1 MNINQ
6 DEASK
11 IAANMQP
18 KTEAAAANFAVSCS
32 ICERKGCEQVPTVI
46 IQRLG

>member
-11 IAANMQP
+11 IAANMLP
-18 KTEAAAANFAVSCS
+18 KTEAAAANFAVSCCL
-32 ICERKGCEQVPTVI
+32 CEREVCKQYGVGTGE
-46 IQRLG
+46 

>member
-18 KTEAAAANFAVSCS
+18 KTEAAAANFAVSYS
-32 ICERKGCEQVPTVI
+32 LCERKDGKQYGVWCY
-46 IQRLG
+46 